1 MSRSA
6 DSLIRE
12 LGRGLEPVRRVPPL
26 HRIAAFVVT
35 LALATAAVA
44 LVTWGLNETFRGL
57 HPEPRYWVAIVGL
70 LAFAG
75 GGATAALGS
84 TIPGNDRLIRGGV
97 AAMAAGA
104 AVTLLGS
111 GLFLARIAAGE
122 PAGSFWS
129 ALSLVCLGRSSLVAV
144 PAALLLTVFAARGFP
159 HRPWLTV
166 GFGALG
172 LVAFGAL
179 PVTMS
184 CGSQSIFHIV
194 FAHVLAPATAGLAL
208 WGVLWSL
215 YALLRRRSSGE
226 SPG

>member
-1 MSRSA
+1 MRRST
-6 DSLIRE
+6 DSLIRD
-12 LGRGLEPVRRVPPL
+12 LSRGLEPVRRVPPL
-26 HRIAAFVVT
+26 HGVAAVAVT
-35 LALATAAVA
+35 LAVATAAIA

-57 HPEPRYWVAIVGL
+57 HPEPRYWVAIAGM
-70 LAFAG
+70 LAFAAG
-75 GGATAALGS
+75 AATAALGS

-97 AAMAAGA
+97 AVMAVGA
-104 AVTLLGS
+104 AVTLFGS
-111 GLFLARIAAGE
+111 ALFLARISAGE

-144 PAALLLTVFAARGFP
+144 PAAALLTVFAARGFP

-194 FAHVLAPATAGLAL
+194 FAHMLAPATAGLAL
-208 WGVLWSL
+208 WAVLWLL
-215 YALLRRRSSGE
+215 YALLRRRS
-226 SPG
+226 PG

>member
-1 MSRSA
+1 VSRSS

-12 LGRGLEPVRRVPPL
+12 LSRGLEPVRRVPPL
-26 HRIAAFVVT
+26 HRVAALAAT
-35 LALATAAVA
+35 LALATAAIA
-44 LVTWGLNETFRGL
+44 LVSWGLNETFRGL
-57 HPEPRYWVAIVGL
+57 RPEPRYWVAIAGL
-70 LAFAG
+70 LAFAA
-75 GGATAALGS
+75 GGAAAALGS
-84 TIPGNDRLIRGGV
+84 AIPGNDRLIRGGV

-104 AVTLLGS
+104 GVTLLGS
-111 GLFLARIAAGE
+111 ALFLGRIAAGD

-129 ALSLVCLGRSSLVAV
+129 ALSLVCLGRSSLVAI
-144 PAALLLTVFAARGFP
+144 PAAALLTVFAARGFP

-184 CGSQSIFHIV
+184 CGSESIFHIV

-208 WGVLWSL
+208 WGVLCLL
-215 YALLRRRSSGE
+215 YALLRPR